1 MRTIKIVT
9 RNYDGKGYACWFT
22 TNTLIGFR
30 NFSQYILD
38 SMSNPEK
45 FMIWDV
51 DSNLVYDFYKTV
63 TRWYGMRKRTFT
75 ERMNDVQTGIWTQY
89 SDMEL
94 ADKECDIVAMV
105 NAVNYV

>member
-1 MRTIKIVT
+1 MLLEITME
-9 RNYDGKGYACWFT
+9 KGYACWFT

-38 SMSNPEK
+38 SVSNPEK

-51 DSNLVYDFYKTV
+51 DNNLVYDFYKTV
-63 TRWYGMRKRTFT
+63 IRWYGMRRRTFT
-75 ERMNDVQTGIWTQY
+75 ERMDDVQTGIWAQY

-94 ADKECDIVAMV
+94 AGKECDIVAIV